1 MMFVKNT
8 VNTQGEGS
16 QGRSALRQPML
27 LGLFD
32 STPHRRTSAGQWMDT
47 GKQAA
52 EKEDNWEEN
61 KRGEILRR

>member
-1 MMFVKNT
+1 
-8 VNTQGEGS
+8 
-16 QGRSALRQPML
+16 ML
-27 LGLFD
+27 VLGLFD

-52 EKEDNWEEN
+52 EMEDNWEEN